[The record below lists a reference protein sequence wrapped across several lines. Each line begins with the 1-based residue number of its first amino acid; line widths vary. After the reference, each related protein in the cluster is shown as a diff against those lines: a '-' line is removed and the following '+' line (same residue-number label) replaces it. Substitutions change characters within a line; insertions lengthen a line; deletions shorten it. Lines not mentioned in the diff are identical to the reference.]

1 MCALKLGPEE
11 RGKQGQPQKVKEQQG
26 IYDVPERYEIIG
38 GIRYDFLASPKYV
51 HQKISTNF
59 HLAFHSTCAHE
70 GEILLAP
77 MDVHLDEDN
86 IVQPDVIYIANEKL
100 GMIHDGYIFGV
111 PDLLVEI
118 LSDSTGKRDKTI
130 KKATYEQFGVQ
141 EYWLVDPL
149 YRTLDQFVLSGGK
162 YHLTATLTE
171 GEKVVSPSIPCLSI
185 ELNDIFPEDPKQ

>member
-1 MCALKLGPEE
+1 MCAAKSGSEE

-26 IYDVPERYEIIG
+26 YYDIPERFEIIG

-59 HLAFHSTCAHE
+59 YLAFYNCCAND

-86 IVQPDVIYIANEKL
+86 IVQPDVIYIAKENL
-100 GMIHDGYIFGV
+100 GIIRDGYVFGA
-111 PDLLVEI
+111 PNLLVEI

-130 KKATYEQFGVQ
+130 KKTLYEQFGIQ
-141 EYWLVDPL
+141 EYWLADPM
-149 YRTLDQFVLSGGK
+149 YRTLDQFVLTDGK
-162 YHLTATLTE
+162 FRLAATLTE
-171 GEKVVSPSIPCLSI
+171 ADRVVSPCIPCLDIDLSG
-185 ELNDIFPEDPKQ
+185 IFPADPRQ